1 MNVLQNLQA
10 KFLIMSTIVILS
22 SMSVPTVARAASFDE
37 IIAIPGFS
45 DNGEFSFTGSAQN
58 VGTGFYSA
66 ASQQYQM
73 NEQLDK
79 EIANLKSPAEDT
91 LIRGVI
97 GGLTISANFDNTGAF
112 GGGIATV
119 TAGVPSLGIP
129 NGTVVLGGPLI
140 AGEFVDGIPGL
151 FDTTIA
157 QFVFEATTKN
167 ALLEVSSDLIYVSTQ
182 QTVDLPRNEPID
194 FTSDFITD
202 AFTGSV
208 TFSVNRIAEPI
219 PEPSTMLLLGTGL
232 AGLAAW
238 RYRRS
243 RNSFRGNP
251 S

>member
-1 MNVLQNLQA
+1 MNVFQNPQA
-10 KFLIMSTIVILS
+10 KFLIICTIVILN
-22 SMSVPTVARAASFDE
+22 SMSVPTVARAASFDPL
-37 IIAIPGFS
+37 IGIPGFS
-45 DNGEFSFTGSAQN
+45 DNSEFFFAGSSSSI
-58 VGTGFYSA
+58 GTGFYSA

-73 NEQLDK
+73 NEPLDQQ
-79 EIANLKSPAEDT
+79 INFLKSPAQDD
-91 LIRGVI
+91 LVRAV

-119 TAGVPSLGIP
+119 TAGVPTLGIP

-140 AGEFVDGIPGL
+140 AGEFTESIPG
-151 FDTTIA
+151 FPGFTMA

-167 ALLEVSSDLIYVSTQ
+167 ALLEISSDLIYVSTKQ
-182 QTVDLPRNEPID
+182 IPLGIGDGPID
-194 FTSDFITD
+194 FTSDFATD
-202 AFTGSV
+202 AILGSV